1 MQGLLKVRGE
11 LKKSDVVAT
20 TLAIQSLQQLV
31 ADARPFE
38 ERLYIKRSKK
48 DSKKARRKG
57 SDEETREQQKVF
69 EARVL
74 RVLADLSS

>member
-48 DSKKARRKG
+48 GSKKARRKG

-69 EARVL
+69 EARVF

>member
-69 EARVL
+69 EARVF